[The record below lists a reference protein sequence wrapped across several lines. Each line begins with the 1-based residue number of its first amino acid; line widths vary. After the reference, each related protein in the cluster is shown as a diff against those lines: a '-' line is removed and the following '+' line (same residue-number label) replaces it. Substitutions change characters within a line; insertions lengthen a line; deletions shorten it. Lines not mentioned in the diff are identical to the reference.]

1 MARLWINESQ
11 RVFFDRLIN
20 NEDKKWFSTLIIEL
34 ISKNFRMNMDHE
46 EVFHREKIMFGDLLK
61 LDAPIRLYEEIKD
74 RNKFMKVL
82 NGMLD
87 EYNISNSNK
96 MNLVFFEDAIEHILR
111 ISRSLKQPRGNIML
125 IGVGGS
131 GKQSLTKLSSFMREI
146 QFRQIEI
153 TKNFGS
159 EQFKEFM
166 KELMFTSGIDGKPIC
181 FLMTDT
187 QIISESFIEDIN
199 NLLNTGEILCKLRQS
214 TQPSLTESV
223 TTYTSVCACLPSVT
237 P

>member
-1 MARLWINESQ
+1 
-11 RVFFDRLIN
+11 
-20 NEDKKWFSTLIIEL
+20 
-34 ISKNFRMNMDHE
+34 MNMDHE

-74 RNKFMKVL
+74 RKN
-82 NGMLD
+82 
-87 EYNISNSNK
+87 
-96 MNLVFFEDAIEHILR
+96 
-111 ISRSLKQPRGNIML
+111 
-125 IGVGGS
+125 
-131 GKQSLTKLSSFMREI
+131 
-146 QFRQIEI
+146 
-153 TKNFGS
+153 NFGS